1 MSLYVLDAFIWILGI
16 RGHIPQSGGFHP
28 VPGESSFGAS
38 TVKLMRALAAFVV
51 MVAFLSLVLWLAVL
65 LAIKLL

>member
-16 RGHIPQSGGFHP
+16 RGHIPQSGIGP
-28 VPGESSFGAS
+28 VPGESSFS
-38 TVKLMRALAAFVV
+38 TGTLLRALAAFAVT
-51 MVAFLSLVLWLAVL
+51 VALLSLVLWLAVW